1 MKVLVFG
8 ASGIIGQHMRLCIPD
23 GIQPIWYRHTPDPIT
38 RGVDICDSAALAA
51 CLAEHDPDVI
61 VNLAGESRPDVVE
74 RDPER
79 YDTLNVAVPVELAK
93 WCGEN
98 GRRLIHVSS
107 QAVFSGDHAPYAA
120 GPSPDNPVN
129 QYGRQKLWAETQLL
143 GKPGVTIVRPTFV
156 LGVRPLPHVGRANP
170 AEQMMTEQAAG
181 YQGMRQVNDRWFSP
195 LFARSAARMLWG
207 IMTHDDGQRV
217 IHLGLPRRTTRHEVA
232 TALGVPTEPVSH
244 DSFSGIAQR
253 PVDTTYSAATTR
265 YLNGWAAGLDRIR
278 VDWEDRQTMNWS
290 DRARE
295 IALFLG
301 LTYEQTVSRL
311 CKGFA
316 HQHAEVAADF
326 RRVNPQT
333 DERLLEWYG
342 MTDAYI
348 WELSAYHADPGW
360 NYDGTCRGIGDRLES
375 AGARRVL
382 CLGDGI
388 GDLTLALHRR
398 GFEAVYHDL
407 AGSRTAE
414 FAAFRFWRHSGQAMP
429 CHLTETWQPMNGAR
443 APYDAVVS
451 LDFLEHVT
459 DVSAWVQAIKRVLT
473 PGGYFCAQNA
483 FGIGSEPGGSL
494 PMHLSRNDRYVQEW
508 DPLLAALGFRQESS
522 NWYRT

>member
-1 MKVLVFG
+1 MKVLIFG
-8 ASGIIGQHMRLCIPD
+8 ASGIIGQHMRLCCPD
-23 GIQPIWYRHTPDPIT
+23 GVQPIWYRQTVDPIT
-38 RGVDICDSAALAA
+38 RAIDLCDSAALAA

-74 RDPER
+74 RDSEAH
-79 YDTLNVAVPVELAK
+79 DTLNVLAPIELAK
-93 WCGEN
+93 WCGEHS
-98 GRRLIHVSS
+98 RRLVHVSS
-107 QAVFSGDHAPYAA
+107 QAVFGGDHAPYAA

-143 GKPGVTIVRPTFV
+143 GKPHVRIVRPTFV
-156 LGVRPLPHVGRANP
+156 LGIRPLPHVGRPNP
-170 AEQMMTEQAAG
+170 IEQMLAG
-181 YQGMRQVNDRWFSP
+181 QTKQVNDRWFSP
-195 LFARSAARMLWG
+195 LFASDAARMLWG
-207 IMTHDDGQRV
+207 IITHDDGQQI
-217 IHLGLPRRTTRHEVA
+217 IHLGLPHRTSRYEVA
-232 TALGVPTEPVSH
+232 KALGISAEAVGH
-244 DSFSGIAQR
+244 DSFPGIAQR
-253 PVDTTYSAATTR
+253 PVDTTYDATTAR
-265 YLNGWAAGLDRIR
+265 FLIAWGDGLIHLRL
-278 VDWEDRQTMNWS
+278 DWEARQTMNWS
-290 DRARE
+290 DRARD

-301 LTYEQTVSRL
+301 ITYEQAVARL

-316 HQHAEVAADF
+316 FQHAEVAADF
-326 RRVNPQT
+326 RRANPQT

-342 MTDAYI
+342 TTEAYL
-348 WELSAYHADPGW
+348 WELSAYHADAGW
-360 NYDGTCRGIGDRLES
+360 NYSGTCRGIGDRLES

-414 FAAFRFWRHSGQAMP
+414 FAAFRFWRHTGQAMP

-494 PMHLSRNDRYVQEW
+494 PMHLSRNDRYAQEW
-508 DPLLAALGFRQESS
+508 DPLLASLGFRQESS